1 MTPHARPLYIV
12 DGIDRIECPLPLK
25 LNTWRGCATNCRYCT
40 MHKWVKGYS
49 NRPENHP
56 PTPNSTKYLEKKIN
70 SRRDSYEKRI
80 LDARIP
86 LQVGLTSDPLQPAE
100 KTAGATLAHLKILKD
115 IDYPTIIIT
124 KHPDLLTLPEYH
136 KIISEMPVI
145 VQVSM
150 SGLDGRLEPG
160 APSPQDRLG
169 AVQSLIEAGLICQ
182 VRLWPYIPEF
192 TDLGASLDAIQATG
206 CDDVLV
212 SLLEIVNRR
221 HWEREFNEAMGYNY
235 LASLKLGAKY
245 RFRSNCSFNQFH
257 PNDWNAELAAIRA
270 EILGR
275 GMRCPTTDYMDG
287 CWSCCCGTERYPGFE
302 NVAAYSF
309 NINGQRFGPSPITF
323 DEYMEGHDC
332 PWHVEYEEKYWN
344 AGRFEGMLSGLV
356 FDPEDK
362 TYARV

>member
-1 MTPHARPLYIV
+1 MTSHARPLYIV

-49 NRPENHP
+49 NRPEHHP

-100 KTAGATLAHLKILKD
+100 RTAGATLAHLKILKD

-136 KIISEMPVI
+136 KVISEMPFVAH
-145 VQVSM
+145 VSI

-160 APSPQDRLG
+160 APSPQMRLE
-169 AVQSLIEAGLICQ
+169 AVQSLVEAGLNVQ
-182 VRLWPYIPEF
+182 VRLWPFIPEV
-192 TDLGASLDAIQATG
+192 TDLEASLDAIEATG
-206 CDDVLV
+206 CEDVLV
-212 SLLEIVNRR
+212 SLLEIVNRG
-221 HWEREFNEAMGYNY
+221 HWQKDFDAALGYNY
-235 LASLKLGAKY
+235 MASLQMSGRY
-245 RFRSNCSFNQFH
+245 RFESNCNWHQFSSDFWH
-257 PNDWNAELAAIRA
+257 SKLVEIRDA
-270 EILGR
+270 VLDR
-275 GMRCPTTDYMDG
+275 GMRCPTTDYLDG
-287 CWSCCCGTERYPGFE
+287 RWSCCCGVERFAGFE
-302 NVAAYSF
+302 NLAEYSL
-309 NINGQRFGPSPITF
+309 NINGQRFGPAPITF
-323 DEYMEGHDC
+323 HEYMSGLDC
-332 PWHVEYEEKYWN
+332 PWRDEYETMYWN
-344 AGRFEGMLSGLV
+344 KGRLEGMLPGLV

-362 TYARV
+362 TYVRL